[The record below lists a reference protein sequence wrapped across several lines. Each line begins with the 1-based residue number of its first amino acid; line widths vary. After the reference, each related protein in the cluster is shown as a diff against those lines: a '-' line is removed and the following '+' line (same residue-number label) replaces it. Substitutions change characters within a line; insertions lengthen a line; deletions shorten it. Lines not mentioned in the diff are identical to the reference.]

1 MSRHAQMEDAALVR
15 EALAGR
21 EEAYGELVRRFERPI
36 YTLILRMVRDP
47 ALAEDLAQEAFIK
60 AFGALDRYD
69 PRRKLASWLFKIAH
83 NATID
88 HLRRRQ
94 LATVSLSVSAEEGEA
109 DWSANI
115 EDEEAVTP
123 EQAAERTALA
133 EHLEQALGAMRPEY
147 REVMVLRFEQGLQ
160 YNEISEVTGLALGT
174 VKTFIHRARKEL
186 AETLREEGWDV

>member
-1 MSRHAQMEDAALVR
+1 MSRYAQLEDAALVR

-47 ALAEDLAQEAFIK
+47 GLAEDLSQEAFIK

-69 PRRKLASWLFKIAH
+69 PQRKLASWLFKIAH

-88 HLRRRQ
+88 HLRRKQ
-94 LATVSLSVSAEEGEA
+94 LATVSLSASAEEGEA
-109 DWSANI
+109 DWSSNI

-186 AETLREEGWDV
+186 AETLREEGWNV